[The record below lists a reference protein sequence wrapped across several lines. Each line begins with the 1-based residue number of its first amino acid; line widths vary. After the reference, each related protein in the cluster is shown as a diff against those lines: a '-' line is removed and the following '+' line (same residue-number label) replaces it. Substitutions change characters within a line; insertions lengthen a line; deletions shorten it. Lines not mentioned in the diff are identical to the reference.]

1 MRSKLR
7 ATSGPVFSLYLS
19 FVLLVVL
26 ISVSDKAYAKRGC
39 ASFGHSCFGG
49 HGKRFDSAMR
59 HETLQ
64 ESGSQ
69 RFQES
74 NVPSPNDDNELFY
87 VLPNDEFRERS
98 DRSLPFTRTRK
109 DTQQFDPYPLSS
121 LLNQWHLIV
130 ARIAQK
136 QISVINKESVQASYL
151 RASRL
156 NSFAR
161 IYLEGIDCYL
171 DYLIMLKSDYHF
183 ILLLCIFFRNM
194 TIRFPI

>member
-1 MRSKLR
+1 MRNKLR

-26 ISVSDKAYAKRGC
+26 ISVSDKAYAKPREERSTGRRSPNNYVRKGGC

-49 HGKRFDSAMR
+49 HGKRFDSTMR

-74 NVPSPNDDNELFY
+74 NVPSANDDNELFY

-98 DRSLPFTRTRK
+98 DRSLPFVRTRK

-121 LLNQWHLIV
+121 LLNQW
-130 ARIAQK
+130 IASHRRLHRTETD
-136 QISVINKESVQASYL
+136 ITNK
-151 RASRL
+151 
-156 NSFAR
+156 
-161 IYLEGIDCYL
+161 
-171 DYLIMLKSDYHF
+171 
-183 ILLLCIFFRNM
+183 
-194 TIRFPI
+194 

>member
-121 LLNQWHLIV
+121 LLNQW
-130 ARIAQK
+130 IASHRRPHRTETD
-136 QISVINKESVQASYL
+136 ISNK
-151 RASRL
+151 
-156 NSFAR
+156 
-161 IYLEGIDCYL
+161 
-171 DYLIMLKSDYHF
+171 
-183 ILLLCIFFRNM
+183 
-194 TIRFPI
+194 